1 MVIENQIPKTEMVY
15 ELKDKYEV
23 PSFEE
28 FMKTYENDGN
38 LNFEDLSDCDIGTQK
53 GYGPCYVCSK
63 TEHHRGDPRSINR
76 RAYNKAMSMAL
87 GMDDCSQVVTDLAT
101 KQVRDN
107 LTIKRTDIYRNHKK
121 LEETLSTHA
130 TGIDAN
136 NCPEKLKH
144 YLFGVNEILE
154 GRGGKILKDAE
165 NRERDVEMD
174 SPEYLEQ
181 MSRLFTN
188 AHSSMRNEREVG
200 KSLEGKT
207 HTQIN
212 IESKF
217 GGGNAEQG
225 EQVFNQI
232 SSAVTRSHNS
242 FRFYPQ
248 KEQQSAIATEIDG
261 FGGIKKQEL
270 VVYFV
275 DEIKWVIREFKE
287 NPGDWKIGM
296 DGGQTYLIHNSAQ
309 GKDKIEFGTLIH
321 NQQKFTGSLIFNSD
335 AMIRVKDL
343 NKAEQKA
350 VGYNKSEQRLQ
361 EFSLTT
367 PQKND
372 NKISTGKVFGV
383 IGIIGVLL
391 FASVA
396 ILRKRLNNKIENKEQ
411 VNLEEEVQRL
421 KKKLSSLRKNR
432 KQVRDNLTIKRTD
445 IYRNHKK
452 LEETLSTHATGIDA
466 NNCPEKLKHYLFGVN
481 EILEDQ
487 FLLQNNTNTKNILL
501 VGYTGNGKSTLA
513 NVLTGTDFFR
523 EGGYCVGET
532 KNIKSVEFK
541 CEGSNYRIIDT
552 PGFGDTSLTEKEI
565 LNKIAEAVHE
575 ARDGITQIFF
585 IIGGRFSKAEI
596 DTYEAV
602 YKLFSKAICDENV
615 AKYITI
621 VRTHFKDFKNEGEC
635 QTDINLML
643 NDHGE
648 LSEIITEVINE
659 GGKGKIIHVDN
670 DTFQLRTDSRKILL
684 DRLQKCRGVYK
695 PESIDELNRK
705 ISGSLREKQDLLEEV
720 NLLKR
725 EIDNLKK

>member
-1 MVIENQIPKTEMVY
+1 MENFNSQQR
-15 ELKDKYEV
+15 
-23 PSFEE
+23 FE
-28 FMKTYENDGN
+28 
-38 LNFEDLSDCDIGTQK
+38 
-53 GYGPCYVCSK
+53 
-63 TEHHRGDPRSINR
+63 
-76 RAYNKAMSMAL
+76 
-87 GMDDCSQVVTDLAT
+87 
-101 KQVRDN
+101 
-107 LTIKRTDIYRNHKK
+107 IKRVKNISGD
-121 LEETLSTHA
+121 
-130 TGIDAN
+130 
-136 NCPEKLKH
+136 
-144 YLFGVNEILE
+144 YLV
-154 GRGGKILKDAE
+154 
-165 NRERDVEMD
+165 
-174 SPEYLEQ
+174 
-181 MSRLFTN
+181 
-188 AHSSMRNEREVG
+188 
-200 KSLEGKT
+200 
-207 HTQIN
+207 
-212 IESKF
+212 
-217 GGGNAEQG
+217 
-225 EQVFNQI
+225 
-232 SSAVTRSHNS
+232 
-242 FRFYPQ
+242 
-248 KEQQSAIATEIDG
+248 
-261 FGGIKKQEL
+261 
-270 VVYFV
+270 V

-421 KKKLSSLRKNR
+421 KKKLSSLRSEIDILSDSTRKDLLKKKLLFLEDLMNNFSDQEKQNKSTIKRLEKEIKKLKEKLKNDEPDRDPEPDDDENNKDHPQIKKILNQGKIKESKRFTICYKKEDSHQENR

-452 LEETLSTHATGIDA
+452 LEETLSTQLALLESSVEEEPLRD
-466 NNCPEKLKHYLFGVN
+466 ELKQEFY
-481 EILEDQ
+481 
-487 FLLQNNTNTKNILL
+487 K
-501 VGYTGNGKSTLA
+501 
-513 NVLTGTDFFR
+513 

>member
-101 KQVRDN
+101 NNKYGYKKQQIHETLTLTAHDRKLAHDVFLIKQVRDN

-248 KEQQSAIATEIDG
+248 KEQQSAS
-261 FGGIKKQEL
+261 
-270 VVYFV
+270 
-275 DEIKWVIREFKE
+275 
-287 NPGDWKIGM
+287 
-296 DGGQTYLIHNSAQ
+296 IHP
-309 GKDKIEFGTLIH
+309 T
-321 NQQKFTGSLIFNSD
+321 
-335 AMIRVKDL
+335 DL
-343 NKAEQKA
+343 NEVVQEVKA
-350 VGYNKSEQRLQ
+350 
-361 EFSLTT
+361 T
-367 PQKND
+367 PQN
-372 NKISTGKVFGV
+372 
-383 IGIIGVLL
+383 
-391 FASVA
+391 
-396 ILRKRLNNKIENKEQ
+396 
-411 VNLEEEVQRL
+411 
-421 KKKLSSLRKNR
+421 
-432 KQVRDNLTIKRTD
+432 
-445 IYRNHKK
+445 
-452 LEETLSTHATGIDA
+452 
-466 NNCPEKLKHYLFGVN
+466 
-481 EILEDQ
+481 
-487 FLLQNNTNTKNILL
+487 
-501 VGYTGNGKSTLA
+501 
-513 NVLTGTDFFR
+513 
-523 EGGYCVGET
+523 
-532 KNIKSVEFK
+532 
-541 CEGSNYRIIDT
+541 
-552 PGFGDTSLTEKEI
+552 
-565 LNKIAEAVHE
+565 
-575 ARDGITQIFF
+575 
-585 IIGGRFSKAEI
+585 
-596 DTYEAV
+596 
-602 YKLFSKAICDENV
+602 
-615 AKYITI
+615 
-621 VRTHFKDFKNEGEC
+621 
-635 QTDINLML
+635 
-643 NDHGE
+643 
-648 LSEIITEVINE
+648 
-659 GGKGKIIHVDN
+659 
-670 DTFQLRTDSRKILL
+670 
-684 DRLQKCRGVYK
+684 
-695 PESIDELNRK
+695 
-705 ISGSLREKQDLLEEV
+705 
-720 NLLKR
+720 
-725 EIDNLKK
+725 